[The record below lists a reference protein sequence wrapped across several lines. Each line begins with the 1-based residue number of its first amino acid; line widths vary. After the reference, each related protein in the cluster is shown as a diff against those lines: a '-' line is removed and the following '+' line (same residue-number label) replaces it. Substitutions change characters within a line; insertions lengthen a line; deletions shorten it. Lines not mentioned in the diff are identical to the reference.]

1 MDTQSIII
9 AIASFLGG
17 SLITI
22 IGFVTGFT
30 NRIARIETKL
40 DAVIKK
46 SEGPIVQCS
55 YHITMSERLS
65 KVEEALDFIKGIKP

>member
-1 MDTQSIII
+1 MGTESIII

-46 SEGPIVQCS
+46 TETPIQCN
-55 YHITMSERLS
+55 YHVTMSERLS
-65 KVEEALDFIKGIKP
+65 KVEEALDFIKVKP